1 MFGHMRRRH
10 NGPLWR
16 AGCIPLAF
24 FGGTGAAFAAAETF
38 NTALP
43 VAEGDFVF
51 REQFLFS
58 EASRDPTSA
67 NRSVRAAGAIS
78 VLGYGVT
85 ADFTLFGVLPYLD
98 KRLDLATPD
107 GDRIRRRAN
116 GVGDVSLF
124 ARYTVFQQ
132 NFPGGNFRI
141 APFAGVETPTGQSN
155 ASDHFGRIPPPIQ
168 PGSGSWDP
176 FGGVVVT
183 YQTLDYEIDAQ
194 ASYKHN
200 TTANDFRF
208 GDEARLDAS
217 LQYRLW
223 PRELD
228 SEAPGFLYGVLEANL
243 IHQDKNRMGGVA
255 DPNSGGASLFLDPG
269 LQYVTKRWI
278 VEAIVQLPVMQS
290 LNGTAPKQNFIVLT
304 GVRINF

>member
-1 MFGHMRRRH
+1 MVGHMRRRH
-10 NGPLWR
+10 NRPLWR
-16 AGCIPLAF
+16 ASCILLTF

-58 EASRDPTSA
+58 EASNDPTSA
-67 NRSVRAAGAIS
+67 NRSVRAFGAIS

-85 ADFTLFGVLPYLD
+85 SDFTLFGVLPFLD
-98 KRLDLATPD
+98 KRLDLTTPD
-107 GDRIRRRAN
+107 GNRIQRSAN
-116 GVGDVSLF
+116 GIGDVSLF

-141 APFAGVETPTGQSN
+141 APFAGVKAPTGQSN
-155 ASDHFGRIPPPIQ
+155 ASDQFGRIPPPIQ
-168 PGSGSWDP
+168 LGSGSWDP
-176 FGGVVVT
+176 FGGVVAT

-223 PRELD
+223 PRELGSD
-228 SEAPGFLYGVLEANL
+228 VPGFLYGVLEANF
-243 IHQDKNRMGGVA
+243 IHQEKNRMGGVA
-255 DPNSGGASLFLDPG
+255 DPNSGGDSLFLSPG

-278 VEAIVQLPVMQS
+278 VEAIVQLPVMQN
-290 LNGTAPKQNFIVLT
+290 LNGAALKQNFTVLT
-304 GVRINF
+304 GIRVNF